1 MGLLAT
7 FSLLVTSCRRR
18 SKIPMNEKGD
28 NPSINFHLVFLR
40 VFALS
45 MLIYLS
51 VNIIIYI
58 REAFYES
65 EDFVHSVFLVFVN
78 ILYILFTVSQI
89 VFLSYNKRSILNAT
103 IHLHFSIVCLLAANL
118 SLWYTLC
125 SSTVDTLPTKGN
137 KTAGFQNRSCFHSS
151 EI

>member
-40 VFALS
+40 VFALI
-45 MLIYLS
+45 MMIYLS
-51 VNIIIYI
+51 VNIIIYM
-58 REAFYES
+58 RCALYES

-78 ILYILFTVSQI
+78 ILYILLTVSQI
-89 VFLSYNKRSILNAT
+89 VFLTFNKRSILNAT
-103 IHLHFSIVCLLAANL
+103 IHFHFSIVCLLAANF
-118 SLWYTLC
+118 SLWY
-125 SSTVDTLPTKGN
+125 SSTVDTLPAKGN